1 MPVNLNGDEW
11 DVEQDQPGFRW
22 KRLRVGRR
30 LGGELLGASVYELPP
45 GERAFPYHLHHGN
58 EELLVVLEGRLALRT
73 PRGTEE
79 LAAGDAEL
87 FRRGPDGAHQVTA
100 VGERPARFLIV
111 STMVTPDI
119 TEGPDGGKVGLF
131 AGAAPGGENATL
143 KAFLRRDAEAGYFD
157 GEPTG

>member
-1 MPVNLNGDEW
+1 VPVNLNGDEW
-11 DVEQDQPGFRW
+11 DAEQRQPGFRW

-30 LGGELLGASVYELPP
+30 LGGELLGASLYELPP

-58 EELLVVLEGRLALRT
+58 EELLIVLEGRLALRT
-73 PRGTEE
+73 PAGTEE
-79 LAAGDAEL
+79 LVAGDVEL

-100 VGERPARFLIV
+100 RGERPARFLIV

-119 TEGPDGGKVGLF
+119 TEGPDAGKVGLF
-131 AGAAPGGENATL
+131 AGAAPGGLNATL